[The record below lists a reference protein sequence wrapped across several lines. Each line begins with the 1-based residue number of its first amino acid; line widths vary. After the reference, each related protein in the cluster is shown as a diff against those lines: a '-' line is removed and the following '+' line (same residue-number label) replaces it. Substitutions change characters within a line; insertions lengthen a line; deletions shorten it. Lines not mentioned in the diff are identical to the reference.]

1 MVENGLRN
9 NPEFVFFLVRSIGII
24 PQSQSVSLSS
34 SESEMSETSAQ
45 QPDVLDVEPEIS
57 QDHYASPSLRQSA
70 RDGAKVIACF
80 GMFLFLF
87 ITPFNC
93 YSSSRSTGNDIWGNV
108 FKNGPSK
115 ICVRQL

>member
-1 MVENGLRN
+1 M
-9 NPEFVFFLVRSIGII
+9 FDFLVRSIGII

-34 SESEMSETSAQ
+34 SESEMSETSTQ

-70 RDGAKVIACF
+70 RDGAKVIACL

-87 ITPFNC
+87 ITPFNWMTS
-93 YSSSRSTGNDIWGNV
+93 YSSSRSTGNDIWGNI
-108 FKNGPSK
+108 FKNGPNK
-115 ICVRQL
+115 VCGRQPLRNLN

>member
-1 MVENGLRN
+1 M
-9 NPEFVFFLVRSIGII
+9 RSIGII

-34 SESEMSETSAQ
+34 SESELSETST

-70 RDGAKVIACF
+70 RDGAKVFACF

-87 ITPFNC
+87 ITPFNWMTS
-93 YSSSRSTGNDIWGNV
+93 YSSSRSTGNDI
-108 FKNGPSK
+108 
-115 ICVRQL
+115 